1 VTESPLVLHELTPSS
16 GDDAP
21 LVVALHGITAN
32 GLAGRAI
39 GEELDGEVRLVA
51 PDLRGRACSRDVGME
66 SDGSSADESAGHED
80 GLAAHAGDVV
90 AVLDALGAERAVL
103 VGHSMGAFIAA
114 LTAARY
120 PERVSA
126 LVLVDGGIGFPAPE
140 GSDIDA
146 ALQAVIGPAMQRLS
160 MTFGSEQEY
169 LDFWAAHPALG
180 PLLAGGAEGFPP
192 GARDTLV
199 EYLLHDLVEGD
210 DGLLR
215 SSCRLDVI
223 RADGRDVLADPETL
237 SAVRTTSVPTTFL
250 WAPRGLLDEPQGLY
264 DESRLAAAH
273 LPDRVRVQKVDGTNH
288 YTVIW
293 NDRGIQAVCSAV
305 LAVTHAVE
313 TDS

>member
-1 VTESPLVLHELTPSS
+1 MTESPLVLHELTPAS

-32 GLAGRAI
+32 GLAWRAI
-39 GEELDGEVRLVA
+39 GEELDREVRLVA
-51 PDLRGRACSRDVGME
+51 PDLRGRACSRDVGRDVGA
-66 SDGSSADESAGHED
+66 DGAAPGGED
-80 GLAAHAGDVV
+80 GLAAHARDVV
-90 AVLDALGAERAVL
+90 GVLDALGADRAVL

-140 GSDIDA
+140 GVDIDE

-180 PLLAGGAEGFPP
+180 PILAGDAEGFPP

-199 EYLLHDLVEGD
+199 GYLLHDLVEGE

-215 SSCRLDVI
+215 STCRLDAV

-250 WAPRGLLDEPQGLY
+250 WAVRGLLDEPQGLY
-264 DESRLAAAH
+264 DENRLAVAD
-273 LPDRVRVQKVDGTNH
+273 LPERVRVQKVDGTNH

-293 NDRGIQAVCSAV
+293 NERGIEAVSAAI
-305 LAVTHAVE
+305 LAAIST
-313 TDS
+313 TTSP